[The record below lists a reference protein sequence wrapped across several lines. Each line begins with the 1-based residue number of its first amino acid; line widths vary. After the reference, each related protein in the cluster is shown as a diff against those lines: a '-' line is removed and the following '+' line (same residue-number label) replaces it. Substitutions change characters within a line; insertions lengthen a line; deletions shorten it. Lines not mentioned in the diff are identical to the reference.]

1 MIVSYTICQ
10 IYLYD
15 FCINIIRKKNHLF
28 KLSNI
33 LLITDLK
40 EEEKKAKEEKS
51 IKESYIQEL
60 STSSSNSEFENLN

>member
-1 MIVSYTICQ
+1 MIVSHTICQ

-15 FCINIIRKKNHLF
+15 FCINIIKKSSF

-40 EEEKKAKEEKS
+40 DEEKSAKEEKS
-51 IKESYIQEL
+51 IQESYIQEL
-60 STSSSNSEFENLN
+60 SASSNSEFENVN